1 MSTLSLSQKK
11 SKIILRLVSVI
22 LVIFVTAEMYHL
34 FYPGLQKNPLFYYSL
49 MMAAG
54 FLVSA
59 VGIWRQSR
67 WAVYLFFATVI
78 ALIPGFLYVHSW
90 DRRVLIISIIVLIGA
105 VLNWKNL
112 H

>member
-1 MSTLSLSQKK
+1 MSALSLSQKN
-11 SKIILRLVSVI
+11 SKIILRLISVL
-22 LVIFVTAEMYHL
+22 LVIFVIVEMYHV
-34 FYPGLQKNPLFYYSL
+34 FDPGLQKNPLFYYSL

-54 FLVSA
+54 FLISA
-59 VGIWRQSR
+59 VGIWRQSK

-90 DRRVLIISIIVLIGA
+90 DRRVLIISIIVLLGA

-112 H
+112 R